1 MEGIIRAFV
10 FDLDGVIIDSN
21 PAIESFW
28 KSEAAK
34 ENIHLT
40 NDLIREWIHGRK
52 VGDTINGLFNHLSDK
67 RKKEIEAAGYEFD
80 RTMEPAAL
88 KGLVH
93 LIELL
98 HAMRIPTGV
107 VTSSH
112 HSRMLHML
120 TRLDIQNLFA
130 FFVTAED
137 VSRGKPDPAPYLKMS
152 EKMNIPNYEC
162 LVFEDAVSGIQSATA
177 SGMQS
182 IGIGN
187 EHAKPGL
194 LLYGAIDVIP
204 DFTHLQVTDKNI
216 SIRNRNIF
224 RTALD
229 L

>member
-1 MEGIIRAFV
+1 MEGIISAFV

-21 PAIESFW
+21 PVIESFW

-40 NDLIREWIHGRK
+40 DELIREWIHGRK
-52 VGDTINGLFNHLSDK
+52 VGDTINGLFHHLNDK

-80 RTMEPAAL
+80 STMEPAAL
-88 KGLVH
+88 KGLVP
-93 LIELL
+93 LIQWLYT
-98 HAMRIPTGV
+98 MRIPTGV

-112 HSRMLHML
+112 HSRMLKML
-120 TRLDIQNLFA
+120 TRLDIQNHFA

-137 VSRGKPDPAPYLKMS
+137 VTSGKPHPAPYLKMS
-152 EKMNIPNYEC
+152 EKMKIPNYEC

-177 SGMQS
+177 AGMQS

-187 EHAKPGL
+187 EQAKPGL

-216 SIRNRNIF
+216 SVNDRSIF
-224 RTALD
+224 KTAIAL
-229 L
+229 